1 VAAAL
6 ALPIWSASGCGETV
20 IDSEKIE
27 DQAKSN
33 LEKTL
38 PKTLESG
45 KRGEEFGSELGIKPG
60 EKITSIACPSPK
72 VEPKTTFSCTVTFA
86 NGQHAEESF
95 KIINKNAD
103 VEVLNLRPSK

>member
-1 VAAAL
+1 V
-6 ALPIWSASGCGETV
+6 LPIWTSVGCGETV

-38 PKTLESG
+38 PATLEAG
-45 KRGEEFGSELGIKPG
+45 KRGEEFAKELGIKPG
-60 EKITSIACPSPK
+60 EKVSSVDCPSPK

-103 VEVLNLRPSK
+103 VEVLNLKASK